1 MALTHP
7 NITSQWISEPISY
20 PGNKNMQFKEDIP
33 YLKQWEANIGN
44 YLNRIKEQAK
54 TSGLPS
60 AFTIASTSKVTEYR
74 HPYLTPIRRVP
85 HGIVGGAVVFSQTQA
100 SLLCR
105 AIDGE
110 VNYVLVDAE
119 KKIDVLVDV
128 DQEAL
133 RAFHLPIPDKLK
145 TYSHVELGNLSA
157 SCAQMIT
164 QSEFQEFKPNDLTV
178 EAAWHFLSQY
188 FRVLSGRQ
196 IGIIGSGNIGFK
208 LGLKLVESGSQVQM
222 VRRDLSKGMLMA
234 NAINIVKPLSTISSA
249 QYNASPL
256 HAALFCDALVGCT
269 DGTPV
274 ITWEMI
280 QSLKPG
286 GIVIDIGKGSVFEDA
301 IQQASA
307 HNIQIVRCDISPA
320 LDGLIAT
327 MQKSRQIMANNIG
340 RAEIRDSIYVVSGG
354 YLGNAGDIVVD
365 NFQNPSQIIGVCDG
379 RGDFKQHLTDQDKA
393 NLKIVENGIQNDN

>member
-1 MALTHP
+1 MSITYP
-7 NITSQWISEPISY
+7 NTILKHIPHIGE
-20 PGNKNMQFKEDIP
+20 GHMQFKEDIP
-33 YLKQWEANIGN
+33 YLKQWVNNVGN
-44 YLNRIKEQAK
+44 YITRIQKSAKDQA
-54 TSGLPS
+54 LPS

-85 HGIVGGAVVFSQTQA
+85 HSVVGGAVVFSQTQA
-100 SLLCR
+100 SLLCQ
-105 AIDGE
+105 AIDGQ
-110 VNYVLVDAE
+110 VDHILVDAE

-133 RAFHLPIPDKLK
+133 DVFGLAKPEKLK

-157 SCAQMIT
+157 SCAQLIT
-164 QSEFQEFKPNDLTV
+164 KSQFQEYKPNDLTV

-188 FRVLSGRQ
+188 FRVLSGRK

-208 LGLKLVESGSQVQM
+208 LALKLVESGTQVQM

-234 NAINIVKPLSTISSA
+234 NAINIIKPLSTISNA

-256 HAALFCDALVGCT
+256 HAALFCDALIGCT
-269 DGTPV
+269 DGQPV

-286 GIVIDIGKGSVFEDA
+286 GLVIDIGKGSVYEDA
-301 IQQASA
+301 IQQATR

-327 MQKSRQIMANNIG
+327 MQKSRQMMAHNIG
-340 RAEIRDSIYVVSGG
+340 RTEMSPGIFVVSGG

-365 NFQNPSQIIGVCDG
+365 DYQHPTQAIGVCDG
-379 RGDFKQHLTDQDKA
+379 RGDFKQHLTEQDKH
-393 NLKIVENGIQNDN
+393 NLTIVENGLKHVN